1 MVGMHFDFGFVVV
14 ERFGDG
20 HFEEEK
26 VFGSGCFEEEVE
38 FGRIQKHIGDFGRL
52 DL

>member
-1 MVGMHFDFGFVVV
+1 MVEKFDGVYF
-14 ERFGDG
+14 EDG
-20 HFEEEK
+20 
-26 VFGSGCFEEEVE
+26 VAYGSGCFEEEVE